1 MAFAPLLLLIAFCG
15 DRYLCVPPSAPGED
29 VTYSV
34 QYQVSCNASG
44 PQVVV
49 AGDLN
54 GDGLVDIAVALSLAD
69 QLVWW
74 SNRNGSDATL
84 FSGPAMVLDRTLGG
98 IEDLV
103 LSDVNN
109 DGLAGVG
116 CCPSCTF
123 AFSLTVCLCRVS
135 SPHPPRK
142 RCESQRRR
150 VAMSVCCVL
159 LPLLSQTC

>member
-1 MAFAPLLLLIAFCG
+1 MVCVPLLLLIAFRG
-15 DRYLCVPPSAPGED
+15 DRYLCVAPSAPGED

-54 GDGLVDIAVALSLAD
+54 GDGLVDVAVALSLAD

-84 FSGPAMVLDRTLGG
+84 FSGAAMVLDQTLGG
-98 IEDLV
+98 IEDIV

-109 DGLAGVG
+109 DGLTGVG
-116 CCPSCTF
+116 CCPSCAF
-123 AFSLTVCLCRVS
+123 AFPLTVYLCRMS
-135 SPHPPRK
+135 SHLSPRT
-142 RCESQRRR
+142 RRESQCRG
-150 VAMSVCCVL
+150 VAVSVCCVP
-159 LPLLSQTC
+159 LPLLLQTC